1 MYSLIKQVFIVLL
14 SLSESLATKCLSLDD
29 EPSIVRPT
37 LIDLNPVELKC
48 YLLMSSIDNCT
59 GSCNVLSPE
68 IRVPKDISVKAFNLI
83 TNKNETKKWENMFH
97 VIVNANSVVQHVIQ
111 IKNGLIKHVNVNVQL
126 S

>member
-1 MYSLIKQVFIVLL
+1 
-14 SLSESLATKCLSLDD
+14 
-29 EPSIVRPT
+29 
-37 LIDLNPVELKC
+37 
-48 YLLMSSIDNCT
+48 MSSIDNCT